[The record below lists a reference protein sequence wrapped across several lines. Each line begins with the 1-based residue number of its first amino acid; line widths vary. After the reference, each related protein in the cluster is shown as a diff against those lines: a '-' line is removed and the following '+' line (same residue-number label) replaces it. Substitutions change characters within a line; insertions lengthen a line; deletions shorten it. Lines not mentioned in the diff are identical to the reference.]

1 MSDATVESAK
11 RAAAEQAVKD
21 HFDPSA
27 TNVGIGSGTTI
38 VYVVDAIKKLS
49 TNPAIRFIPTGYQ
62 SRQVIVKAGL
72 TPVAFDSLPEDTVFD
87 VAFDGADEVDAEL
100 NCIKGGGA
108 CLFQE
113 KLVAQR
119 ARKFV
124 CVAGTFFF
132 FFFSTQQAPGIETDC
147 SDYRKKQDRLL
158 TNWPTIPIE
167 VAPIAVPTVLKS
179 LRTLGSTNPSLRTTL
194 LEKSGPLKTDQ
205 DFFIVDAPFKT
216 LLLEEDVA
224 AGKGKGDGSDGT
236 WEVKRLSEAIKA
248 VTGVLEVGIFSG
260 LNGVDAEGVRERD
273 AVGAVGSGQKPV
285 AVYFGMKD
293 GSVEVRRA
301 KA

>member
-124 CVAGTFFF
+124 CVA
-132 FFFSTQQAPGIETDC
+132 
-147 SDYRKKQDRLL
+147 DYRKKQDRLL

-236 WEVKRLSEAIKA
+236 WEHTPHTPLTLPIPLSIHPLSPSDLPPSPNTDSPSIDPDPNESEDKE
-248 VTGVLEVGIFSG
+248 EVHPSK
-260 LNGVDAEGVRERD
+260 
-273 AVGAVGSGQKPV
+273 GSLP
-285 AVYFGMKD
+285 
-293 GSVEVRRA
+293 SSPTL
-301 KA
+301 

>member
-1 MSDATVESAK
+1 M
-11 RAAAEQAVKD
+11 Q
-21 HFDPSA
+21 
-27 TNVGIGSGTTI
+27 
-38 VYVVDAIKKLS
+38 
-49 TNPAIRFIPTGYQ
+49 
-62 SRQVIVKAGL
+62 L
-72 TPVAFDSLPEDTVFD
+72 TSP
-87 VAFDGADEVDAEL
+87 
-100 NCIKGGGA
+100 
-108 CLFQE
+108 
-113 KLVAQR
+113 
-119 ARKFV
+119 
-124 CVAGTFFF
+124 
-132 FFFSTQQAPGIETDC
+132 
-147 SDYRKKQDRLL
+147 DYRKKQDRLL

-248 VTGVLEVGIFSG
+248 LTGVLEVGIFSG
-260 LNGVDAEGVRERD
+260 LNGPDAERVRETDGVRT
-273 AVGAVGSGQKPV
+273 VSSGQKPV

-293 GSVEVRRA
+293 GSVEVRTA